1 MNFAVT
7 SLSQNPVL
15 VQQCETIQRPD
26 DPQTPNK
33 SLPPFMT
40 ELVYQLSEYNLLETS
55 SVAFSNH
62 INDFQPK
69 LKTEVQDGNA
79 DLKVSTQSDFETN

>member
-15 VQQCETIQRPD
+15 VQQCQTIQRPD
-26 DPQTPNK
+26 DSQTPNK

-79 DLKVSTQSDFETN
+79 DLKVTTQSDFETN

>member
-1 MNFAVT
+1 
-7 SLSQNPVL
+7 
-15 VQQCETIQRPD
+15 
-26 DPQTPNK
+26 
-33 SLPPFMT
+33 MT

-79 DLKVSTQSDFETN
+79 DLKATTQSDFETN